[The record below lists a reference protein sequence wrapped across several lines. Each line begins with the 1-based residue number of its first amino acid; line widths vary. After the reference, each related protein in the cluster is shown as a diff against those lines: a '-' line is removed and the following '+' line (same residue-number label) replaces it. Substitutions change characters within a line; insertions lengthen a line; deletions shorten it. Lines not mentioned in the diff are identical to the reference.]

1 MNLKAKKSSM
11 RIFLL
16 LFLLF
21 MVSTYKKYLPK
32 NFFPSATNVW
42 KNSLTHIKGK
52 LPSVPNFGKLPKRL
66 KSKFTPSKLLGKFPP
81 FTQKFQLSAK
91 QEIFGKINN

>member
-1 MNLKAKKSSM
+1 MNLKAKTSSM

-16 LFLLF
+16 LFLSSQKIFL
-21 MVSTYKKYLPK
+21 
-32 NFFPSATNVW
+32 SATNVW
-42 KNSLTHIKGK
+42 KNSLTHINGK

-66 KSKFTPSKLLGKFPP
+66 KGKFTPSKLGKFPP

-91 QEIFGKINN
+91 QEIFGKIKN